1 MTPSHAS
8 VSRSTRAVFCRRL
21 PRATRGVF
29 AAVYNTT
36 SRRESCATTDPL
48 GLRSRERSSRSMKP
62 SLLSERARSLTLT
75 SLLSRARSPLSL
87 SLSLSRVSLS
97 LRRHVRCHCT
107 GQPSHPHV
115 RNETGSSHLT
125 GPIHARTGYSRV
137 ALRARTSD
145 PLDLA
150 ASTPWLSSLRAHA
163 PSRGQVCTH
172 CGTCTCPRI
181 TSRNTCSLRGRHR
194 SPQ

>member
-1 MTPSHAS
+1 MTPS

-48 GLRSRERSSRSMKP
+48 GLRSRERSSRSMK
-62 SLLSERARSLTLT
+62 A
-75 SLLSRARSPLSL
+75 SLLSRARARAALSLSL